1 MQHWREDVEKI
12 RMKKR
17 REKLLEAVKFL
28 LTNFWKSRF
37 QHKLLETATGTKG
50 PFLVPDGAFSRE

>member
-17 REKLLEAVKFL
+17 SEKLLEAVKFL
-28 LTNFWKSRF
+28 PRK
-37 QHKLLETATGTKG
+37 
-50 PFLVPDGAFSRE
+50 FLKVPRST

>member
-1 MQHWREDVEKI
+1 MREDVEMI

-28 LTNFWKSRF
+28 LRKF
-37 QHKLLETATGTKG
+37 LE
-50 PFLVPDGAFSRE
+50 VPRST